1 MEDYV
6 KRITCMLLLLL
17 LACPLL
23 AGELAYRPGALKTH
37 LEKGDKV
44 SLVTIDDGR
53 YKYAVVP
60 CRPGDLFTIDAVGG
74 SIYLAWAFTDSEY
87 RLLDKGGAQT
97 RVQAEIRAPAGAA
110 YLITNDKG
118 GRLSYTGR
126 SLLKDNGLTE
136 VCLLKPQVAGY
147 WANTQYNTNDY
158 SYSRSAYYRVSDGER
173 LDQPEGVTLELPRKS
188 GSLGYVI
195 EYADNPA
202 YADKR
207 VIETDK
213 KVRTHTVYNLIPGRY
228 YWYTISSR
236 QKQGLLGLRKG
247 IIKTTG
253 ARRFIKAD
261 SADNIRDMGG
271 LETCD
276 GRTVRYGLVY
286 RGGEM
291 NLSRSLTEEDA
302 RELTENVGIRAEIDF
317 RSPYT
322 ELKLKD
328 DDPTN
333 DITTTPL
340 GEGVLYTNKPILGI
354 EPDGTGRDLHV
365 EAFRQLLSNLKN
377 GLPTYLHCVAGADR
391 TGCFF
396 MLIEG
401 ILGVGE
407 NDLMKDVELTTF
419 SAWGGRYRTGGHF
432 IKALQCAKESPGATL
447 KDKWINYA
455 KAGGIT
461 DEEIDEFT
469 AIMLD

>member
-1 MEDYV
+1 M
-6 KRITCMLLLLL
+6 KKILLIAALLLP
-17 LACPLL
+17 AMSLL
-23 AGELAYRPGALKTH
+23 AGPLVYKQGALNTN
-37 LEKGDKV
+37 LEKGEKV
-44 SLVTIDDGR
+44 SLAAIADGGC
-53 YKYAVVP
+53 KYAVAP
-60 CRPGDLFTIDAVGG
+60 CRPGDLFTIDANGG
-74 SIYLAWAFTDSEY
+74 SQYPAWAFTDREY

-97 RVQAEIRAPAGAA
+97 RVQAEIKAPAGAA

-118 GRLSYTGR
+118 GRLSYPGR
-126 SLLKDNGLTE
+126 SLMKDNGLTE
-136 VCLLKPQVAGY
+136 VCLLKPQAEGFWV
-147 WANTQYNTNDY
+147 NTQYNTNDY
-158 SYSRSAYYRVSDGER
+158 SYSLSANYRVSDGER
-173 LDQPEGVTLELPRKS
+173 LDQPEGVTLELPRKN
-188 GSLGYVI
+188 GTLGYVI

-202 YADKR
+202 FADKR
-207 VIETDK
+207 VIEADK
-213 KVRTHTVYNLIPGRY
+213 KAGACTIYNLIPGRY
-228 YWYTISSR
+228 YWYTVSSKE
-236 QKQGLLGLRKG
+236 KQGLLGLRKG
-247 IIKTTG
+247 IIKTAG

-291 NLSRSLTEEDA
+291 NLSRALTEED
-302 RELTENVGIRAEIDF
+302 RLELTENVGIRAEIDF

-328 DDPTN
+328 DDPSN
-333 DITTTPL
+333 DINTTPL

-365 EAFRQLLSNLKN
+365 EAFRQLLDNLKN

-401 ILGVGE
+401 ILGVKE
-407 NDLMKDVELTTF
+407 NDLMKDAELTTF
-419 SAWGGRYRTGGHF
+419 SAWGGRHRTEGHF
-432 IKALQCAKESPGATL
+432 IKALRCAKESPGATL
-447 KDKWINYA
+447 KEQWINYA